1 VVTTGGVAMGMAV
14 LVFGRR
20 RRNEQQTASDAAL
33 ADAAGRGLGYVPALG
48 AAAMVQPASPMP
60 AAAAAAAATA
70 AVQAAAMPVLAA
82 GDVDAHLPRWRR
94 PSLMEA
100 RKNDP
105 VRNAPANAVRL
116 TFKGSAGEA
125 VTGLDRRLVRYRMV
139 SLLSAPDEVTG
150 REIGVLDQGDEVVLL
165 EKRGMY
171 WRVLCPDGSEGWL
184 HKTTLG
190 DTIIGAGTPS
200 ETWTAADDGPGSGGF
215 ADVLRAYQ
223 QAREQHGGQQP

>member
-1 VVTTGGVAMGMAV
+1 MGMAF
-14 LVFGRR
+14 LAFNRR
-20 RRNEQQTASDAAL
+20 RRNEQLTASDAAL
-33 ADAAGRGLGYVPALG
+33 AEAAARGLGYVPAGG
-48 AAAMVQPASPMP
+48 AAVAAWPASPMP
-60 AAAAAAAATA
+60 APAIAAAAAAA
-70 AVQAAAMPVLAA
+70 VQAAAAPLAA
-82 GDVDAHLPRWRR
+82 GGDIDAHLPRWRR

-105 VRNAPANAVRL
+105 VRNAPSAAARL
-116 TFKGSAGEA
+116 TFKGSADEA

-190 DTIIGAGTPS
+190 DTIIGAGSPS
-200 ETWTAADDGPGSGGF
+200 ATWTAADDGPGVGGF
-215 ADVLRAYQ
+215 EDVLRAYQ
-223 QAREQHGGQQP
+223 QAREQGGGPQF